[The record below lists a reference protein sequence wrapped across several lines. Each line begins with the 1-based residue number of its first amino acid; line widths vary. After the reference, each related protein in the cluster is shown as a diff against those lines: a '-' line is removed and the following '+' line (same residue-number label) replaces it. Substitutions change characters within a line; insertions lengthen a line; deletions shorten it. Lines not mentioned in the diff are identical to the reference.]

1 MLLTNR
7 ASELSG
13 RVKQLEAEND
23 SLKYLLQTKASVDV
37 IAVYSVIGIQLT
49 SSVR

>member
-1 MLLTNR
+1 MLLTNK

-23 SLKYLLQTKASVDV
+23 SLKYLLQTKASVD
-37 IAVYSVIGIQLT
+37 IMAVYRLIGIPQISL
-49 SSVR
+49 VL